1 MSPGEKNVQENEKMG
16 NLKEKKMKERRKIR
30 KVKEKF
36 KLNGRCK

>member
-1 MSPGEKNVQENEKMG
+1 MG

-36 KLNGRCK
+36 KLKGDVSEKKGKK